1 MSVVEYYYTRAYPR
15 HVQKRS
21 FVENNPDPPL
31 CLRVGLSGSP
41 EDQKAYALACEA
53 KQEWERNGGLM
64 TLYCPAIVQAKGALF
79 LGRVVY
85 TDNRGSYRTEAPIA
99 PNEATVTAFFDY
111 SLVHGGSIDKPVKD
125 FTFEAYP
132 LTAKFLHEK
141 GKEHSIV
148 DTDQATI
155 MHDMLWNHSFV
166 NVTEDWAMLDP
177 DLQVSII
184 KSVKAIAQS
193 ASGDPRI
200 QEMVCDVRA
209 AIGA

>member
-1 MSVVEYYYTRAYPR
+1 MSVVEYYFTLAYPR

-21 FVENNPDPPL
+21 FVEHNPNPPP

-41 EDQKAYALACEA
+41 EDQEAYALACKA

-85 TDNRGSYRTEAPIA
+85 TGDHGSYRTEAPVA

-111 SLVHGGSIDKPVKD
+111 SLVHGGSIDNPVKD
-125 FTFEAYP
+125 FTVEAYP
-132 LTAKFLHEK
+132 LTAKFLHEE
-141 GKEHSIV
+141 GKVHSPV

-155 MHDMLWNHSFV
+155 MHDMLWNQSFV
-166 NVTEDWAMLDP
+166 NITEDWATLDP

-184 KSVKAIAQS
+184 KCVKAIAQG
-193 ASGDPRI
+193 APNDLRV
-200 QEMVCDVRA
+200 QEMVRDVRA